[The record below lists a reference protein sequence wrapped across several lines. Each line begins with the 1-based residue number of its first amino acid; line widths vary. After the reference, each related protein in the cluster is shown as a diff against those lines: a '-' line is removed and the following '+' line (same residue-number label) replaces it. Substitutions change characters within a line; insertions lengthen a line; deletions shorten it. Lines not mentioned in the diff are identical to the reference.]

1 MTGKVVGQV
10 GPGVIVAICFA
21 IAALEGYDI
30 QAFGVAAPQMAPALG
45 LGPQQLGWAGSA
57 AMFGL
62 VIGALAGGA
71 AADRVGRKPVLA
83 LSVAAF
89 GVFSVLTAYVQNH
102 EMLLLARLATGV
114 GFGGAMPN
122 LIAIATEISP
132 PNRRAATT
140 TSMFCGLPAGGAL
153 VALLAGYG
161 GEAIDWRMIF
171 LIGGALPILLT
182 PVILLLM
189 PETRPA
195 PTPGLD
201 RRVVRGL
208 FAENRALPTLLIWMI
223 FALDLLVTYLLL
235 NWLPTLVVAKGFT
248 AQDGATASLWLNGTS
263 VVGALIL
270 GRIADRAGYRWP
282 LTAIF
287 LGLGVSVYALAQ
299 AHGVVAIN
307 AAAAATGFLV
317 VGGLYVLYALAPA
330 YYPPQVRAA
339 GAGTAIAVGR
349 LGSIAG
355 PLIAGELRAIGYT
368 PSEVFMAMLP
378 AVGLTVAGVFALTTF
393 CKTHPEE

>member
-1 MTGKVVGQV
+1 MTKLAGRV
-10 GPGVIVAICFA
+10 GPGVVVAICFA

-30 QAFGVAAPQMAPALG
+30 QAFGVAAPQMAPALK
-45 LGPQQLGWAGSA
+45 LGPVQLGWAGSA
-57 AMFGL
+57 AMIGL
-62 VIGALAGGA
+62 VIGAILGGA
-71 AADRVGRKPVLA
+71 AADRVGRKPVLTLAVA
-83 LSVAAF
+83 LF
-89 GVFSVLTAYVQNH
+89 GVFSVLTALVQSY
-102 EMLLLARLATGV
+102 EALVLARLATGL

-140 TSMFCGLPAGGAL
+140 TSMFCGLPAGGSL
-153 VALLAGYG
+153 VALLAAYG

-171 LIGGALPILLT
+171 LIGGALPLLLT
-182 PVILLLM
+182 PVVWFLL
-189 PETRPA
+189 PETRPE

-201 RRVVRGL
+201 RRVSRGL
-208 FAENRALPTLLIWMI
+208 FGEGRMLATLLIWMV

-248 AQDGATASLWLNGTS
+248 GQEGAAASLWLNGAS

-282 LTAIF
+282 LVAIF

-299 AHGVVAIN
+299 SHSMVGLN
-307 AAAAATGFLV
+307 AAAAATGFLL

-330 YYPPQVRAA
+330 YYPPQVRAF

-349 LGSIAG
+349 LGSITG
-355 PLIAGELRAIGYT
+355 PLIAGELRAIGFS

-378 AVGLTVAGVFALTTF
+378 AVALTVIGVFALTTF
-393 CKTHPEE
+393 CKTHPEA